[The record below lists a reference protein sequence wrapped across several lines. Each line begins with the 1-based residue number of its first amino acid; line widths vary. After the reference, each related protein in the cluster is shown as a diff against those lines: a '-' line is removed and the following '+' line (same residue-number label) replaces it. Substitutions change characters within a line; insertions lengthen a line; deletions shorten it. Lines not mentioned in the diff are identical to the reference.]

1 MKCGLADHHCVKVN
15 VLLKTDNICHSAAQ
29 QINKFDH
36 NSSSSLGLFIQ
47 SSPGVYSYPIW
58 LPLKPT
64 PSCQGGIPE
73 SHHKHNTHRMCAC
86 GYGNRSLWE
95 WLLCVLREVNRAD
108 ATKRMKYRG
117 NNDRLT
123 MNCCAEFNR

>member
-1 MKCGLADHHCVKVN
+1 MADHYSVKVN
-15 VLLKTDNICHSAAQ
+15 VLLKTDNICHLAAQ

-36 NSSSSLGLFIQ
+36 NSC
-47 SSPGVYSYPIW
+47 YSFSQVQVWTLTPYLSIW

-73 SHHKHNTHRMCAC
+73 SHRKHNTHRMCAC

-95 WLLCVLREVNRAD
+95 WLLCVLREVNQAD
-108 ATKRMKYRG
+108 ATKSLKYRG
-117 NNDRLT
+117 VNDRLT
-123 MNCCAEFNR
+123 MNCCT